1 MDNKKLKIAFK
12 LFISCFFVGYLCIKV
27 NVTAIAVALES
38 VDFIFYLLST
48 LIAVAST
55 FFIAGKYYILIRQ
68 SPINHSLLSLI
79 KINFISRFYALFL
92 PSAVGREF
100 IRWIK
105 ITRNQGGRS
114 FFLACILFERLTSIV
129 VLLLCGTIPL
139 LMHRTM
145 PAIVV
150 LKWRL
155 LPWVVLALMLCFLL
169 LTVYVSA
176 AVRSGVQSIVVRM
189 LGRYANRFKFASFFE
204 NFSLT
209 NIKASY
215 YCGIIGLSLVWMIF
229 YVARLAALIKATDLP
244 LNTVDIAW
252 MGSLVLLL
260 QTLPL
265 SLAGIGL
272 REGAYAYLFMLFKLP
287 PENGVLIGVLF
298 FSQMLIM
305 AAVGGVLE
313 LMER

>member
-1 MDNKKLKIAFK
+1 MDKKKLKIAFK
-12 LFISCFFVGYLCIKV
+12 LFMSCFFVGYLCLKV
-27 NVTAIAVALES
+27 KVSAIAVALKG
-38 VDFIFYLLST
+38 VDLIFYSLST

-68 SPINHSLLSLI
+68 SPIKHSLLSLI

-105 ITRNQGGRS
+105 ITRNQGGRA
-114 FFLACILFERLTSIV
+114 FFLACILLERLTSIV

-139 LMHRTM
+139 LMHGTM
-145 PAIVV
+145 PTIDT

-169 LTVYVSA
+169 LTFYVSA
-176 AVRSGVQSIVVRM
+176 AVRSGVQSIVVRL
-189 LGRYANRFKFASFFE
+189 LGRYANNFKVASFFE
-204 NFSLT
+204 NFSLA
-209 NIKASY
+209 NIKASF
-215 YCGIIGLSLVWMIF
+215 YCAIIGLTLVWLIF
-229 YVARLAALIKATDLP
+229 YVARLSVLIKATDLP

-252 MGSLVLLL
+252 MGALVLLL

-272 REGAYAYLFMLFKLP
+272 REGAYAYLFMLYKLP

-305 AAVGGVLE
+305 AAVGGVFE

>member
-1 MDNKKLKIAFK
+1 MVNKKLKIAFK

-27 NVTAIAVALES
+27 NVSAIAVALKG
-38 VDFIFYLLST
+38 VDLTYYLFST

-68 SPINHSLLSLI
+68 SPIKHSLLSLI
-79 KINFISRFYALFL
+79 RINFISRFYALFL
-92 PSAVGREF
+92 PSAVGREL

-105 ITRNQGGRS
+105 ITRNQGGRA

-129 VLLLCGTIPL
+129 LLLLCGTIPL

-145 PAIVV
+145 PAISV

-155 LPWVVLALMLCFLL
+155 LPWVGLALMLCFLL

-176 AVRSGVQSIVVRM
+176 AVRSGVQSLFVRM
-189 LGRYANRFKFASFFE
+189 LGRYANSIKLATFIE
-204 NFSLT
+204 NFSLVNT
-209 NIKASY
+209 KASF
-215 YCGIIGLSLVWMIF
+215 YCGIIGLSIVWLIF
-229 YVARLAALIKATDLP
+229 YVARLAVLIKAADLP
-244 LNTVDIAW
+244 LSTVDIAW

-272 REGAYAYLFMLFKLP
+272 REGAYAYLFMLYKLP

-305 AAVGGVLE
+305 AAVGGVFE

>member
-27 NVTAIAVALES
+27 NVSAIIVALKG
-38 VDFIFYLLST
+38 VDLIFYLLST

-68 SPINHSLLSLI
+68 SPIKHSLFSLI

-114 FFLACILFERLTSIV
+114 FFIACILFERLTSIV

-139 LMHRTM
+139 LMQRTM
-145 PAIVV
+145 PAISV

-169 LTVYVSA
+169 LTVCVSA

-189 LGRYANRFKFASFFE
+189 LGRYANSTKLSTFID
-204 NFSLT
+204 NFSLA
-209 NIKASY
+209 NVNASY
-215 YCGIIGLSLVWMIF
+215 YCGIIGLSLVWLTF
-229 YVARLAALIKATDLP
+229 YVARLASLIKAADLP
-244 LNTVDIAW
+244 LSTVDIAW

-272 REGAYAYLFMLFKLP
+272 REGAYAYLFMLYKLP
-287 PENGVLIGVLF
+287 PEKGVLIGVLF

-305 AAVGGVLE
+305 AAVGGMFE

>member
-1 MDNKKLKIAFK
+1 MDKKKLKIAFK
-12 LFISCFFVGYLCIKV
+12 LFLSCFFVGYLYLKV
-27 NVTAIAVALES
+27 QVSAIAVALKR
-38 VDFIFYLLST
+38 VDLTLYTLST

-68 SPINHSLLSLI
+68 SPIRHSLPALI

-105 ITRNQGGRS
+105 ITRNQGGRAY
-114 FFLACILFERLTSIV
+114 FLACILFERLTSIV

-145 PAIVV
+145 PAIEV

-155 LPWVVLALMLCFLL
+155 LPWVVLALMLCFLFF
-169 LTVYVSA
+169 TFYVSA
-176 AVRSGVQSIVVRM
+176 GVRLRVQSIVVRL
-189 LGRYANRFKFASFFE
+189 LGRYVNKFNIAAFFE
-204 NFSLT
+204 NFSLA
-209 NIKASY
+209 NFKASFY
-215 YCGIIGLSLVWMIF
+215 SAVTGLSIAWLIF
-229 YVARLAALIKATDLP
+229 YVARLSVLIKAADLP
-244 LNTVDIAW
+244 LSTVDIAW
-252 MGSLVLLL
+252 MGALVLLL

-272 REGAYAYLFMLFKLP
+272 REGAYAYLFTLYKLP
-287 PENGVLIGVLF
+287 PEKGVLIGVLF

-313 LMER
+313 LMDR

>member
-1 MDNKKLKIAFK
+1 MDKKKLKIAFK
-12 LFISCFFVGYLCIKV
+12 LFISCFFVGYLCLKV
-27 NVTAIAVALES
+27 QVSAIAAALKGI
-38 VDFIFYLLST
+38 DLTFYMLST

-68 SPINHSLLSLI
+68 SPIQHSLISLI

-105 ITRNQGGRS
+105 ITRNQGGRAY
-114 FFLACILFERLTSIV
+114 FLACILFERLTSIV

-139 LMHRTM
+139 LMHATI
-145 PAIVV
+145 PAIEA

-155 LPWVVLALMLCFLL
+155 LPWVVLALMLCFLFF
-169 LTVYVSA
+169 TFYVSA
-176 AVRSGVQSIVVRM
+176 AVRSGVQSIVVRL
-189 LGRYANRFKFASFFE
+189 LGRYANKLNIASFFE
-204 NFSLT
+204 NFSLA
-209 NIKASY
+209 NLRASF
-215 YCGIIGLSLVWMIF
+215 YCAVTGLSVAWLIF
-229 YVARLAALIKATDLP
+229 YVARLSVLIKATNLP

-252 MGSLVLLL
+252 MGALVLLL

-272 REGAYAYLFMLFKLP
+272 REGAYAYLFTLYKLP

-305 AAVGGVLE
+305 AAVGGIFE
-313 LMER
+313 LMDR